1 MPQPGV
7 GVACLPSA
15 VGRLSL
21 RLVQYLQCQKETETE
36 RGART
41 AELSAQVICMGGQA
55 CRWYMASICS
65 QVSVS
70 IIGCGVCLIDVIV
83 CQTHTHTH
91 THTRN
96 NSLCKYCRVWK
107 CIIYTSFLYRY
118 IYKLVYRRYCWLW
131 IAFQVFV
138 KINKKCFRRLLT
150 NCIICQSA
158 DKADTHTHARTAST
172 LPSLNAMS
180 THDCTRIAHAKR

>member
-7 GVACLPSA
+7 GVAGVACLPSA
-15 VGRLSL
+15 VGRLCL
-21 RLVQYLQCQKETETE
+21 RLVQYLQCQRETETE
-36 RGART
+36 RDVKNGWVERSSD
-41 AELSAQVICMGGQA
+41 LHGRPGMQMIYGV
-55 CRWYMASICS
+55 YMQPSKCIYNWVWC
-65 QVSVS
+65 VPHWRN
-70 IIGCGVCLIDVIV
+70 CLPD
-83 CQTHTHTH
+83 THTY
-91 THTRN
+91 TRN

-107 CIIYTSFLYRY
+107 CIICTSFLYRY

-158 DKADTHTHARTAST
+158 DKADTHTHTQAALSF
-172 LPSLNAMS
+172 SLNAMS